1 MLGISAD
8 HGYEPVRAEG
18 AKLSHLIAKA
28 VQRYLIAIVGDGPA
42 VILAEDMHW
51 FDSST
56 VGVIDSLLRASTG
69 RLLVIL
75 TAREPRS
82 LPNTAEVKTFHLP
95 PLTSAETDE
104 LITALDPT
112 LTADRRT
119 KVRHRCDGVPLFIEE
134 IVTKLHEQPTDGAR
148 WARVP
153 DALYEPLFARLR
165 TSDVTIQVVEAAA
178 TIGREFDRDILRS
191 ASDMTAADFDAAIHG
206 LENALVFEPTGTD
219 SWRFRHQLLREV
231 AYELPPPSVQRILH
245 SRVADAL
252 VGESEHPDWHVAA
265 QHYEQAE
272 RFDDAANA
280 HQQAAQA
287 PAVAARWTNP
297 VSA

>member
-1 MLGISAD
+1 M
-8 HGYEPVRAEG
+8 
-18 AKLSHLIAKA
+18 
-28 VQRYLIAIVGDGPA
+28 
-42 VILAEDMHW
+42 
-51 FDSST
+51 
-56 VGVIDSLLRASTG
+56 
-69 RLLVIL
+69 
-75 TAREPRS
+75 
-82 LPNTAEVKTFHLP
+82 KTFHLP

-112 LTADRRT
+112 LTADERT

-191 ASDMTAADFDAAIHG
+191 ASDMTAADFDAAIHD

-231 AYELPPPSVQRILH
+231 AYDTRRRVCSAFCTVGWPMPSSAIRSIQTGMWRHSITSRRSDSMMLRTRI
-245 SRVADAL
+245 SRQ
-252 VGESEHPDWHVAA
+252 PTT
-265 QHYEQAE
+265 
-272 RFDDAANA
+272 
-280 HQQAAQA
+280 